1 MTPEDK
7 IERGLQATRLLE
19 EPLLA
24 ETLDAL
30 ERHAIERI
38 AGADVND
45 TKTLQTLAM
54 SLQAARGFKSAL
66 QSVARE
72 GAHTL
77 EAENKKATFMQ
88 KVRAVS
94 RFGT

>member
-7 IERGLQATRLLE
+7 IERGLEATQLLAQ
-19 EPLLA
+19 PLLV

-30 ERHAIERI
+30 ERHAVERL

-54 SLQAARGFKSAL
+54 SLQAARGFRSAL

-77 EAENKKATFMQ
+77 EQEGKKASFAQ
-88 KVRAVS
+88 KIRS
-94 RFGT
+94 IGRFGA